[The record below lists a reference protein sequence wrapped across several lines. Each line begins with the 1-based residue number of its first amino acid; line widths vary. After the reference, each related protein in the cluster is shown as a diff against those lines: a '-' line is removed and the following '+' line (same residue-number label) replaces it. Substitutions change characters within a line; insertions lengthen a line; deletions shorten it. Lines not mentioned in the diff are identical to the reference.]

1 MMRTMFSGPVKKM
14 NSFFQI
20 ELTLISRTFERV
32 LVRSSS
38 MTDSS
43 IWLLEI
49 WPKWILVIK
58 KQKCQLGPILYAAD
72 DSKAPCVYIIFALPP
87 LEISFLFPTKHKTPF
102 PFTHP
107 GRALT

>member
-1 MMRTMFSGPVKKM
+1 MFSGPVKKM

-72 DSKAPCVYIIFALPP
+72 DSKAPCVGLCIYNICSTTSGNI
-87 LEISFLFPTKHKTPF
+87 ISFPYQTQNTLSFHTP
-102 PFTHP
+102 
-107 GRALT
+107 G